1 MKKFCS
7 FAIVIALAMTMA
19 LAVHAFVASTPPAKQ
34 TDITDT
40 DNEIMPQISLFK
52 DMAYSRHGQWTSSK
66 FTATS
71 SNGNY
76 IRYWHKNDT
85 GEAVK
90 VYLYR
95 TDSGEEVLVSSM
107 KIGDNSQDSKVYYDK
122 TAGSGTY
129 EIIVEA
135 YVSGGLITG
144 NVAVSQCKTDSSI

>member
-7 FAIVIALAMTMA
+7 FAIVIALALTMA

-34 TDITDT
+34 TDITNT
-40 DNEIMPQISLFK
+40 DNESMPPIRLFK
-52 DMAYSRHGQWTSSK
+52 DVTYSRHGQWTSSK
-66 FTATS
+66 FTATP

-76 IRYWHKNDT
+76 IRFWHENDT
-85 GEAVK
+85 GEAVR

-95 TDSGEEVLVSSM
+95 TDSGENVLVSSM
-107 KIGDNSQDSKVYYDK
+107 EVEENSQDSKVYYDE

-129 EIIVEA
+129 EIVVEA

-144 NVAVSQCKTDSSI
+144 NIAVSQCKTDPSI